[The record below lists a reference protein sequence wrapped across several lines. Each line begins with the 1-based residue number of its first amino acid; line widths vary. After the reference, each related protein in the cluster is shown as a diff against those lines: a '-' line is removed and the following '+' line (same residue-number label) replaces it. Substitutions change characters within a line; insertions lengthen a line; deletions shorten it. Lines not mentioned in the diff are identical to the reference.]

1 MSAPTLTVPPPTD
14 DDHEDVAWALRAASA
29 QWRRQAV
36 EDAVSWVKRAAET
49 AHEVGAHDRSSELA
63 RLAIALANP
72 VQAVAPPPPM
82 SAAAPPAAVPPLPP
96 PHGAMASR
104 PSIEVEEIDFDVDV
118 DLDEDEIEMLDEDDD
133 DVEMVDEV
141 EDVDGDGDDTTA
153 FVHADSAD
161 LSAPA
166 ESPSYDD
173 EAFDT
178 EVDNPL
184 TPDTIEVG
192 SVSSTPPAA
201 PSLRSAAS
209 EEVGSS
215 HESGSNRRSAFV
227 DRNSTTRSRPTTSSG
242 LDRLPPSMRP
252 RPSGLDLADNP
263 DEESEIDADEFGELD
278 FEEEAPTSRVSASSA
293 PPLPDLGPI
302 SLAGPSR
309 VPLEDSTAAEY
320 AQSRAPLP
328 SVEEHEELEREL
340 GIDLNV
346 RFSARQA
353 SAPQAPAPPQ
363 AAMPLRG
370 SEAPQAPGVSMSQ
383 AREPSIAHR
392 DPMSPSSAPPGALDH
407 LSPVPGRAS
416 VRPSRPPGGSDRVT
430 SSEIEPYSLAPSA
443 QLPPTTEIQQ
453 PREAAAETRLP
464 PIEPP
469 SRPRTAPPPAM
480 MTEPEERP
488 SQLPGVEASSLQD
501 SSLRQSSRDVAS
513 SIPGPPSAP
522 AFDSAPEDDEF
533 DEMFAAMSRR
543 PAALESSTGSTS
555 SPSTDEAPPPPFDN
569 ALEDPASDTLTTIV
583 DGLDVL
589 DLDGLQDL
597 AEDAAARLV
606 ASAKIVTLRR
616 HEEVNDFGVALV
628 THGSVQMM
636 PKVAD
641 APCGMARKGEV
652 LFTQGTLEETTQVR
666 IVGAEDGT
674 RVAVFSKE
682 ALSAA
687 TSESPWVA
695 DELAEVADRYLGF
708 AGAVLGPLGDSLDDM
723 FRFMVFEKC
732 TVKSKTAGTIIA
744 KGGQAMDGM
753 YILGGG
759 SLEILAEDG
768 SVEQE
773 LAMGDFLFP
782 ETVLS
787 ASPASRTVR
796 VGAGGAL
803 VLYANRMAAH
813 ELLATCPP
821 FIELLA
827 G

>member
-1 MSAPTLTVPPPTD
+1 MSAPPLTVPPPTD

-82 SAAAPPAAVPPLPP
+82 SAAAPPTAVPPLPP

-133 DVEMVDEV
+133 DVEMVDDV
-141 EDVDGDGDDTTA
+141 EDVEDLDDDTAALIQSDRADVTA
-153 FVHADSAD
+153 QV
-161 LSAPA
+161 
-166 ESPSYDD
+166 ESLPYDD
-173 EAFDT
+173 EALDT

-184 TPDTIEVG
+184 TPDTND
-192 SVSSTPPAA
+192 SASASSAPPAA
-201 PSLRSAAS
+201 PSQRSAS
-209 EEVGSS
+209 PQGVGST
-215 HESGSNRRSAFV
+215 HESGSTRRSAFA
-227 DRNSTTRSRPTTSSG
+227 DRSSTTRSRPTTSSG

-252 RPSGLDLADNP
+252 RPSGLDLADSP
-263 DEESEIDADEFGELD
+263 EEESEIDADEFGELD
-278 FEEEAPTSRVSASSA
+278 FEEEAPTSRVSLSSA
-293 PPLPDLGPI
+293 PPMPDLGPI

-328 SVEEHEELEREL
+328 TVEDHEELEREL

-346 RFSARQA
+346 RLSARQA
-353 SAPQAPAPPQ
+353 PAPQAPEPPQ
-363 AAMPLRG
+363 ATMPLRG
-370 SEAPQAPGVSMSQ
+370 SEAPQVPGVSMSQ

-392 DPMSPSSAPPGALDH
+392 DPLSPSSAPPGALED

-443 QLPPTTEIQQ
+443 QLPPTTEVRR
-453 PREAAAETRLP
+453 PRDAASEPRLP

-488 SQLPGVEASSLQD
+488 SQLPGVEPSRPSPSSLD
-501 SSLRQSSRDVAS
+501 AAAS

-543 PAALESSTGSTS
+543 PEAIESTTASTS
-555 SPSTDEAPPPPFDN
+555 PPSTDEAPPPPFDE
-569 ALEDPASDTLTTIV
+569 APGDGASDTLTTIV

-606 ASAKIVTLRR
+606 ASATIVTLRR

-652 LFTQGTLEETTQVR
+652 LFTQGTLKETTQVR
-666 IVGAEDGT
+666 IVAAEDGT

-732 TVKSKTAGTIIA
+732 NVKAKTAGTIIA